1 VRVAYSDLSYYATA
15 PVGESVRT
23 YLREHGGLR
32 GLGQAV
38 SASVAQSNIDAGLA
52 WIRNNPLPSDAPD
65 DAVQTRQLVIAALA
79 AAQAKLN
86 ADPQSGS
93 ASPEFQQAAA
103 TYNTYKAKAY
113 QSDMPSPFALSLAN
127 IFGSGGI
134 FDLSKLE
141 NRVLVY
147 GGAVLAAYVLVP
159 RLVNSIGR
167 SRGSKSW

>member
-1 VRVAYSDLSYYATA
+1 MAYSDLSYYATA

-38 SASVAQSNIDAGLA
+38 SRSVAQSNVDQGLA
-52 WIRNNPLPSDAPD
+52 WVLAHPLPSDAPE
-65 DAVQTRQLVIAALA
+65 DAVQTRALVVAALN

-86 ADPQSGS
+86 SDPQSGTQ
-93 ASPEFQQAAA
+93 SPEYQQAAA
-103 TYNTYKAKAY
+103 TYSAYADKAY
-113 QSDMPSPFALSLAN
+113 QSDMPSAFALSLAN